1 MAMHVTR
8 SVGMLLLAIW
18 LILTGLFSLLS
29 ISFAGFGVFMAILAI
44 AAGVLILLG
53 R

>member
-1 MAMHVTR
+1 MMLGT
-8 SVGMLLLAIW
+8 LLLAVW
-18 LILTGLFSLLS
+18 LIATGLLPFFK
-29 ISFAGFGVFMAILAI
+29 IRFAHTGMIMNIVAI

>member
-1 MAMHVTR
+1 MMLGT
-8 SVGMLLLAIW
+8 LLLAVW
-18 LILTGLFSLLS
+18 LIATGLLPFFKK
-29 ISFAGFGVFMAILAI
+29 IRFAHTGTIMNILAI